1 MNLKLTRP
9 LACFDLETTGINVA
23 TDRIVEISIL
33 KVHPNGNKDSLTRRV
48 NPTIPISQEASEVH
62 GIYETDIV
70 NEPTFKE
77 LVPEIILFL
86 DNCDLSGFN
95 CNRFD
100 IPLFVEEIMR
110 AGFEFD
116 IETRKVI
123 DVQTIFH
130 KMEKRTL
137 EAAYQFY
144 CDKTLENAHSAEADT
159 TATFEVLD
167 AQIEKYTDLTNNID
181 YLSEFSTYHK
191 NIDLMGRIVENNKGV
206 AVFNFGKNKG
216 KSVEDILLNQPGYY
230 SWMMNGDFPLYT
242 KKVLSDIKQNL
253 ER

>member
-1 MNLKLTRP
+1 
-9 LACFDLETTGINVA
+9 
-23 TDRIVEISIL
+23 
-33 KVHPNGNKDSLTRRV
+33 
-48 NPTIPISQEASEVH
+48 
-62 GIYETDIV
+62 
-70 NEPTFKE
+70 
-77 LVPEIILFL
+77 
-86 DNCDLSGFN
+86 
-95 CNRFD
+95 
-100 IPLFVEEIMR
+100 
-110 AGFEFD
+110 
-116 IETRKVI
+116 
-123 DVQTIFH
+123 
-130 KMEKRTL
+130 MEKRTL

-206 AVFNFGKNKG
+206 AVFNFGKNEG

>member
-1 MNLKLTRP
+1 MNIKLTRP

-48 NPTIPISQEASEVH
+48 NPTIPIAKEASEVH
-62 GIYETDIV
+62 GIYDADIA

-77 LVPEIILFL
+77 LVPEIIQFL

-100 IPLFVEEIMR
+100 VPLFVEELMR

-116 IETRKVI
+116 IETRKVV

-144 CDKTLENAHSAEADT
+144 CNKTLENAHSAEADT

-167 AQIEKYTDLTNNID
+167 AQIEKYTDLTNDIN
-181 YLSEFSTYHK
+181 YLSEFSAYHK
-191 NIDLMGRIVENNKGV
+191 NIDLMGRIVENNEGI

-216 KSVEDILLNQPGYY
+216 KSVVDILQNQPGYY

-242 KKVLSDIKQNL
+242 KKVLSDIKQKL
-253 ER
+253 G